1 MSIVK
6 RKCYSELME
15 VNKKIYKEIKR
26 MVVVLPEKFTMKDI
40 ILNYKKYYPFQF
52 LWWEDMNKTFIRRN
66 KNRLRNGKKKCYIE
80 FSSFENFLYSLPGV
94 KWLLSM
100 SKNKR
105 LPISTSSEKE
115 KFINGRDNAIKKQ
128 KQKIEAYKSS
138 LCENDIPFEVDP
150 LCLEKMIKEYKN
162 SDEKE
167 NIQIV
172 NYLFKYIGDLTI
184 SLLQEIY
191 ETEKNVFIQRMIF
204 THLQSLNHYVRLS
217 KKKKNA
223 SHFEYDPREES
234 FDDLFLDINQS
245 NSFERKKQFHFFI
258 SHNQKDIDMAS
269 KVRKSMNDKGYD
281 CYFCWISDDKEGI
294 SDHLGSILELR
305 IKQSLAVIKIES
317 ENHRNSNWC
326 QYEIKKSIENK
337 KQVFTYIVGED
348 INKFVDETILSFNT
362 K

>member
-1 MSIVK
+1 M
-6 RKCYSELME
+6 
-15 VNKKIYKEIKR
+15 
-26 MVVVLPEKFTMKDI
+26 
-40 ILNYKKYYPFQF
+40 
-52 LWWEDMNKTFIRRN
+52 
-66 KNRLRNGKKKCYIE
+66 
-80 FSSFENFLYSLPGV
+80 
-94 KWLLSM
+94 
-100 SKNKR
+100 
-105 LPISTSSEKE
+105 
-115 KFINGRDNAIKKQ
+115 A
-128 KQKIEAYKSS
+128 
-138 LCENDIPFEVDP
+138 
-150 LCLEKMIKEYKN
+150 
-162 SDEKE
+162 
-167 NIQIV
+167 
-172 NYLFKYIGDLTI
+172 
-184 SLLQEIY
+184 
-191 ETEKNVFIQRMIF
+191 
-204 THLQSLNHYVRLS
+204 
-217 KKKKNA
+217 
-223 SHFEYDPREES
+223 
-234 FDDLFLDINQS
+234 DDLFLDINQS